1 MNNLSFLKEARL
13 PPGHRGF
20 GGWGVRAVL
29 GRGVSVAPTFASLPF
44 ITSEVNSKVNQRP
57 KRTFEKAEAV
67 HEQKPR
73 SVQRVKILILGE
85 LSFDYSQKL
94 RAKLPFAQYH
104 ITATS
109 ADSEEEVELAAD
121 QEGFTIPYSD
131 PKQASIVKFDVR
143 GEQLEAHFGGEQFDV
158 INAPRGQPPLRSN
171 MSATQFNKRL
181 LMDILNEAKNYLT
194 ANGRIDVQLGPR
206 HPASRLKTLRK
217 SRQVKF
223 MAAEYEYGVS
233 YTPRSNTFRSFGKAM
248 ARPNARWT
256 VYIFEGEI
264 LAELSGNSGGV
275 SK

>member
-1 MNNLSFLKEARL
+1 MTE
-13 PPGHRGF
+13 
-20 GGWGVRAVL
+20 
-29 GRGVSVAPTFASLPF
+29 
-44 ITSEVNSKVNQRP
+44 
-57 KRTFEKAEAV
+57 EKAEALR
-67 HEQKPR
+67 EQKPR
-73 SVQRVKILILGE
+73 SMQRVQILILGE

-94 RAKLPFAQYH
+94 RCKLPFAQYH

-109 ADSEEEVELAAD
+109 ADSEEEVQLAAD
-121 QEGFTIPYSD
+121 QEGFTIPHSD
-131 PKQASIVKFDVR
+131 PKQALIVKFTVR
-143 GEQLEAHFGGEQFDV
+143 GEQLEAHFGGQQFDV
-158 INAPRGQPPLRSN
+158 IIINAPRGQPPPSSN

-233 YTPRSNTFRSFGKAM
+233 YTPRSNTFPRFGKAM

-264 LAELSGNSGGV
+264 LAELSGHRGGV